1 MFFILSFIIILAGII
16 ITLKVLAGY
25 NPEFSKKTKAAIT
38 AAVLFAWFAPALS
51 RPLRRIGFQSEA
63 SGIIFTQAMYFIF
76 ITAFFLLCL
85 LLIRDFFWVFGYKA
99 VKKMN
104 KSSESYDP
112 ESPAAIKKANIWTV
126 AAAFLLSFYSL
137 YEGVKFP
144 DIKETDIVTSK
155 ISYPFKIVAV
165 TDLHVTVATP
175 VSRIEKIV
183 ETIRGLK
190 PDVVVL
196 VGDIVDDKPKK
207 LEAQMDALS
216 KLDARYGVFITLGNH
231 EFYRGSVE
239 WERKFRDMKL
249 FYLANDG
256 LMLNGANVYVAGLP
270 DPQLLNI
277 NDDMMRSVKGMLMRK
292 NPGAYTVFLSHS
304 PRFIK
309 RLNKELIDLQISG
322 HTHGGQIFPFHL
334 AVKRFNDFVSGLYD
348 VAGMKLY
355 VSNGASGWGPP
366 MRFLAPS
373 EISVINLIPEKKE
386 E

>member
-1 MFFILSFIIILAGII
+1 MFFVLSFIFILAGII
-16 ITLKVLAGY
+16 ITLNVLAGY
-25 NPEFSKKTKAAIT
+25 NPEFSRRTKIAIA
-38 AAVLFAWFAPALS
+38 AAVLFSWFAPMFS
-51 RPLRRIGFQSEA
+51 RFIRRLGVQSDVA
-63 SGIIFTQAMYFIF
+63 GIIFSQAMYFIF

-85 LLIRDFFWVFGYKA
+85 LLIRDCFWVAGYKVA
-99 VKKMN
+99 KKTGRA
-104 KSSESYDP
+104 SESYDP
-112 ESPAAIKKANIWTV
+112 DRPAAIKKANIWTV

-144 DIKETDIVTSK
+144 DIKETDIVTPK

-165 TDLHVTVATP
+165 TDLHINVATP

-190 PDVVVL
+190 PDIVVL

-207 LEAQMDALS
+207 LETQMEALS
-216 KLDARYGVFITLGNH
+216 RLDARYGVFITLGNH
-231 EFYRGSVE
+231 EFYRGSVD
-239 WERKFRDMKL
+239 WEKKYRDMKL

-270 DPQLLNI
+270 DPQLLRI
-277 NDDMMRSVKGMLMRK
+277 DDALMASVKEMLMRK
-292 NPGAYTVFLSHS
+292 NPQAYTVFLSHS

-309 RLNKELIDLQISG
+309 RLDKGLIDLQISG

-348 VAGMKLY
+348 VEGMKLY

-373 EISVINLIPEKKE
+373 EIAVINLVPEKKE
-386 E
+386 

>member
-25 NPEFSKKTKAAIT
+25 NPEFSRTTKIAIT
-38 AAVLFAWFAPALS
+38 AAVLFAWFAPVFGRS
-51 RPLRRIGFQSEA
+51 VRRLGFYSEV
-63 SGIIFTQAMYFIF
+63 SGIVFTQAMYFIF

-85 LLIRDFFWVFGYKA
+85 LLIRDLFWVLGYKA
-99 VKKMN
+99 AKKMG
-104 KSSESYDP
+104 KASETCDP
-112 ESPAAIKKANIWTV
+112 DNPAAIKKANIWTV

-144 DIKETDIVTSK
+144 DIKETDIVTPK

-190 PDVVVL
+190 PDIVVL

-207 LEAQMDALS
+207 LEAQMEALS

-239 WERKFRDMKL
+239 WEKKFRDMKL
-249 FYLANDG
+249 FYLANEG
-256 LMLNGANVYVAGLP
+256 LMLNGAGVYVAGLP
-270 DPQLLNI
+270 DPQLLRI
-277 NDDMMRSVKGMLMRK
+277 DDSLMGAVTGMLMRK
-292 NPGAYTVFLSHS
+292 TPGAYTVFLAHS

-309 RLNKELIDLQISG
+309 RLNKDLIDLQISG

-348 VAGMKLY
+348 VEGMKLY
-355 VSNGASGWGPP
+355 ISNGASGWGPP

-373 EISVINLIPEKKE
+373 EISVINLIPEKKN
-386 E
+386 